1 MNDKMQ
7 TIKRRLCN
15 DLQGENNTTMQ
26 LNWSIIISQKKFS
39 VAVTGEQ
46 QNKDSYHC
54 PPEQEL
60 LGMLE
65 FHLVD
70 TPHE

>member
-1 MNDKMQ
+1 
-7 TIKRRLCN
+7 
-15 DLQGENNTTMQ
+15 MQ

-39 VAVTGEQ
+39 FAVTGEQ

-54 PPEQEL
+54 PPVQEL
-60 LGMLE
+60 LGMPE